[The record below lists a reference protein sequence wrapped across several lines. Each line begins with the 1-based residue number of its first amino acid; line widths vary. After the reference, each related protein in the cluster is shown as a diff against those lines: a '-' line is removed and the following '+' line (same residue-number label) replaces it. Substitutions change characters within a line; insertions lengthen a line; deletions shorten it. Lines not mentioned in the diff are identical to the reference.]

1 MPRICGILTPVK
13 LTQYHPSIRRLQED
27 FAARIARRKYT
38 RARRPN
44 SPKLMLT
51 DNRRPPSHSPMPGSP
66 ARIFPEKSGSPSA
79 ALARALIKASFFNS
93 AKGRERSMSPLS

>member
-44 SPKLMLT
+44 SPKLMLA
-51 DNRRPPSHSPMPGSP
+51 DNSEPG
-66 ARIFPEKSGSPSA
+66 
-79 ALARALIKASFFNS
+79 
-93 AKGRERSMSPLS
+93 